1 MKAIGV
7 CYMAKKEFDAIN
19 TRFDKIIEGLTEIKV
34 ETAGIKEHLKTL
46 NGKVVEHEKKF
57 NSIDNNF
64 VSYNNGRLACQD
76 GFRTEIN
83 KLRED
88 FIKENKEQD
97 KEAKNIETML
107 WNLKIQVAGIAV
119 VVPIVMSF
127 LLWLIQ
133 KLL

>member
-1 MKAIGV
+1 M
-7 CYMAKKEFDAIN
+7 N
-19 TRFDKIIEGLTEIKV
+19 LRFDKIIEGLTEIKV

-57 NSIDNNF
+57 NSIDNSF

-88 FIKENKEQD
+88 LIKENKEQD